1 VSNPRTGTR
10 DLTQG
15 GVARTLISFAMPTLA
30 VNILQ
35 TLNGTISA
43 IYVGKMLGE
52 TAFAA
57 TSNANQ
63 LMFAVFALVFGFAM
77 ASSILIGQAV
87 GRHDWLEV
95 KRTTGAAFGLLL
107 ISGGVMAAAG
117 WFLTPSILRA
127 LSVPPD
133 VFPLAQEYVRIIFIG
148 LPISLINMLLPALLR
163 GIGDSSSPLWNTAIN
178 VILCIILN
186 PVLIPVLGVT
196 GAGLAGILANLI
208 CVIILIAQIYRRNAP
223 IALHRGELHMLIP
236 DRVHAKP
243 LVFMG
248 VPLGLSMLVMGV
260 SQLIVIGLV
269 NREGA
274 ATIAGFG
281 AVNQLWSFLQM
292 PAFAVATAVSAMAA
306 QNIGAGRWDR
316 VGRITWIGSLIN
328 AAMTA
333 VVLIGMTLFETQLLS
348 MFLPASSA
356 AIPIGAH
363 INLLVGWTFILMGI
377 GSVVTSVIRANGVT
391 MMPLWIQIISGILV
405 RFAVAFPLYPVWG
418 ALAIWASFMAAAVSG
433 TVLSIAYYVWG
444 KWREKGREQAPS
456 PSGTQTTAL

>member
-1 VSNPRTGTR
+1 VSSPHTGAR

-15 GVARTLISFAMPTLA
+15 GVARTLISFALPTLA

-52 TAFAA
+52 VAFAA

-63 LMFAVFALVFGFAM
+63 LMFAVFSLVFGFAM
-77 ASSILIGQAV
+77 ASTILIGQAV

-107 ISGGVMAAAG
+107 IVGVLFAVVG
-117 WFLTPSILRA
+117 WLLTPTILHA
-127 LSVPPD
+127 LSVPPN
-133 VFPLAQEYVRIIFIG
+133 VFPLAQDYVRIVFLG
-148 LPISLINMLLPALLR
+148 LPFSMINMLLPALLR
-163 GIGDSSSPLWNTAIN
+163 GIGDSNSPLWNTAIN
-178 VILCIILN
+178 VVLCIILN
-186 PVLIPVLGVT
+186 PILIPLFGVT
-196 GAGLAGILANLI
+196 GAGMASILANLI
-208 CVIILIAQIYRRNAP
+208 CVIILITQIYRRNAP
-223 IALHRGELHMLIP
+223 IALHRNELVMLIP

-248 VPLGLSMLVMGV
+248 VPLGLSMLVMAV

-316 VGRITWIGSLIN
+316 VGRIAFTGSLIN
-328 AAMTA
+328 TAMTA
-333 VVLIGMTLFETQLLS
+333 LVLTGMTLFETQLLG

-377 GSVVTSVIRANGVT
+377 GSVVTSVIRANGA
-391 MMPLWIQIISGILV
+391 MIFPLVIQIISGIFV
-405 RFAVAFPLYPVWG
+405 RFAVAFPLYPIWG
-418 ALAIWASFMAAAVSG
+418 ALAIWASFMAAAVAG
-433 TVLSIAYYVWG
+433 TGLGIAYYVWG
-444 KWREKGREQAPS
+444 KWREKGLDPVPS
-456 PSGTQTTAL
+456 PSAI

>member
-1 VSNPRTGTR
+1 
-10 DLTQG
+10 
-15 GVARTLISFAMPTLA
+15 VARTLISFALPTLA

-52 TAFAA
+52 VAFAA

-63 LMFAVFALVFGFAM
+63 LMFAVFSLVFGFAM
-77 ASSILIGQAV
+77 AATILIGQAV
-87 GRHDWLEV
+87 GRQDWLEV

-107 ISGGVMAAAG
+107 IVGVVFAVSG
-117 WFLTPSILRA
+117 WLLTPTILHA

-133 VFPLAQEYVRIIFIG
+133 VYPQAEEYVRIIFIG
-148 LPISLINMLLPALLR
+148 LPFSLINMLLPALLR
-163 GIGDSSSPLWNTAIN
+163 GIGDSTSPLWNTAIN

-186 PVLIPVLGVT
+186 PLLIPLFGVT
-196 GAGLAGILANLI
+196 GAGLASILANVI
-208 CVIILIAQIYRRNAP
+208 CVIILIALIYRRKAP
-223 IALHRGELHMLIP
+223 IALHRAELSMLIP

-292 PAFAVATAVSAMAA
+292 PAFAVATAASAMAA

-316 VGRITWIGSLIN
+316 VGRITWIGCLVN
-328 AAMTA
+328 TGMTA
-333 VVLIGMTLFETQLLS
+333 LVLTGMTLFETQLLG
-348 MFLPASSA
+348 MFLPARSA

-363 INLLVGWTFILMGI
+363 INLLVGWTFILLGI
-377 GSVVTSVIRANGVT
+377 GSVVTSVVRANGVT
-391 MMPLWIQIISGILV
+391 MAPLLIQVVAGIV
-405 RFAVAFPLYPVWG
+405 IRFAVAFPLYPIWG
-418 ALAIWASFMAAAVSG
+418 AFAIWASFMAAAASATLLG
-433 TVLSIAYYVWG
+433 LAYYHWG
-444 KWREKGREQAPS
+444 RWREKGLEHAPS
-456 PSGTQTTAL
+456 PSPSGSQTTAV